1 MNILLIWW
9 ALPSLTCLLLFLQL
23 RHLDGGYSMK
33 EFFESILYNEVEGE
47 IFFIILIWPSFVTIV
62 LIMLIITVIVKTADY
77 NVIPKVDFSW
87 LYKEWK

>member
-1 MNILLIWW
+1 
-9 ALPSLTCLLLFLQL
+9 
-23 RHLDGGYSMK
+23 MK